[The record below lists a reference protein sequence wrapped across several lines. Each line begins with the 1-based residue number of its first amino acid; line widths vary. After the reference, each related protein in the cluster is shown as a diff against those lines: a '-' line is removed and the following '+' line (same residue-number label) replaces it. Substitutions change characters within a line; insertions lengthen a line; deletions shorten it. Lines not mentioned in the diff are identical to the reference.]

1 MKLQRLAAFG
11 AAALAAIGLTM
22 AAATPALAHDELRD
36 KGLEVNSTTGEL
48 SALTFT
54 FSNDIMAVGTEII
67 VTDEAGKNVVSAEPE
82 VSGPTVRQAL
92 DTPLA
97 AGTYQAAWRVVSSD
111 GHPIEGNFG
120 ISIAADGAA
129 EIVNSVEAEH
139 AEEEHGDEG
148 HSADGH
154 DAEGHHDEAVEPISA
169 PASSGMP
176 MGGWIAIGVVLVAGI
191 AVTAVVIARKSKKLD
206 AVSASSTAA
215 GDASGNAAGAAA
227 GETSGDASGDTA
239 EGGSTN

>member
-36 KGLEVNSTTGEL
+36 KGLEFSTTGEL

-54 FSNDIMAVGTEII
+54 FSNDIMAVGTEIF
-67 VTDEAGKNVVSAEPE
+67 VTDETGKNVASAQPE

-97 AGTYQAAWRVVSSD
+97 AGAYQAAWRVVSSD

-129 EIVNSVEAEH
+129 EIVNSVETEH

-154 DAEGHHDEAVEPISA
+154 DTEGQHDETVEPISA

-206 AVSASSTAA
+206 AVSTSGAAA
-215 GDASGNAAGAAA
+215 GNASGNAAGEAT
-227 GETSGDASGDTA
+227 GGSA